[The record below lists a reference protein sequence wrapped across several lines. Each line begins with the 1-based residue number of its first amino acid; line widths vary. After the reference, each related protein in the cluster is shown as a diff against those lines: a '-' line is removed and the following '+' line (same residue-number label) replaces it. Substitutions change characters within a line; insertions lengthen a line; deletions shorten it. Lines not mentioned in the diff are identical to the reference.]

1 MLGTTR
7 GKLLNQYTPDYVLY
21 DLETTGIASG
31 SLDRRLQMIIS
42 IL

>member
-21 DLETTGIASG
+21 DLETTGIKMKRN
-31 SLDRRLQMIIS
+31 RRQRQNE
-42 IL
+42 